1 MRGYYGQ
8 KNIEHFDLKYK
19 LYTPIDIKRYP
30 IPNHKET
37 PNKPFYGNQ
46 MVNHILQTLYQTS
59 TKKDAL
65 EEEIDNIF
73 RDKQTLIRSK
83 IELILLQLE
92 QRKKINQEV
101 LYEID
106 NDSCKAQN
114 LIFEMGYRVYRIDRD
129 RITLEKTK
137 LDLESQKRLEGVSYF
152 RDTGMLNRDLKETLI
167 EYLNEVQKTKLIETE
182 GCE

>member
-8 KNIEHFDLKYK
+8 KNVNYFDLKYK
-19 LYTPIDIKRYP
+19 LYVPIDQKRYP
-30 IPNHKET
+30 ILSPTEA
-37 PNKPFYGNQ
+37 PNKSFYDNQ
-46 MVNHILQTLYQTS
+46 MVNHILQTLYQTN
-59 TKKDAL
+59 TPKDPL

-73 RDKQTLIRSK
+73 RDRQTLIRSK

-106 NDSCKAQN
+106 KDSCKAQN
-114 LIFEMGYRVYRIDRD
+114 LLFEMGYRVYRMDRD

-137 LDLESQKRLEGVSYF
+137 LDLESQKRLEEVSYF

-167 EYLNEVQKTKLIETE
+167 EYLNEAQKTKLIETE
-182 GCE
+182 EEE

>member
-8 KNIEHFDLKYK
+8 KNVNYFDLKYRIC
-19 LYTPIDIKRYP
+19 TPIDTTRYP

-37 PNKPFYGNQ
+37 PNQPFYDNQ

-73 RDKQTLIRSK
+73 RDRQTLIRSK

-101 LYEID
+101 LYDID
-106 NDSCKAQN
+106 KDSCKAQN
-114 LIFEMGYRVYRIDRD
+114 LIFEMGYRVYRMDKD

-137 LDLESQKRLEGVSYF
+137 LDLESQKRLEEVSYF
-152 RDTGMLNRDLKETLI
+152 RDIGMLNRDLTETLI
-167 EYLNEVQKTKLIETE
+167 QYLSEVQKTKLIETE
-182 GCE
+182 GEE